1 MKALSSPLVVI
12 LLAVLLSAAPM
23 LHLVWKHGQ
32 IIVTAA
38 AARRA
43 AEVEAARPAKPW
55 DFWTPEVEN
64 LAKDLTAERAKIA
77 VREAEVAAREKRLVD
92 EARELDQIRSQLAR
106 MRDEIDSRL
115 VEVKEQ
121 ELRNLKSLATTYS
134 RLTPT
139 AAVAIF
145 NQLDDLTV
153 AKLLSLMKP
162 EIISAILEELSRTPG
177 PDNANVKRAAELSMR
192 LRLLIPTQK
201 TGA

>member
-1 MKALSSPLVVI
+1 MKALSSPFVVI
-12 LLAVLLSAAPM
+12 LLAVLLSAGPI
-23 LHLVWKHGQ
+23 LHLVWKQGQ
-32 IIVTAA
+32 VIVAAA

-43 AEVEAARPAKPW
+43 AEVEATRPAKPW

-64 LAKDLTAERAKIA
+64 LAKDLAAERAKIA
-77 VREAEVAAREKRLVD
+77 TREADIVAREKRLVD
-92 EARELDQIRSQLAR
+92 EARELEQIRGQLAR

-134 RLTPT
+134 RLTPP

-145 NQLDDLTV
+145 GQLDDLTV

-162 EIISAILEELSRTPG
+162 DIVSAILEELSRQPS

-201 TGA
+201 SGA